1 MKSPESLYVDRSNY
15 FDAAGKANVKL
26 ANEVTTD
33 AMLLNFICN
42 IYSVLLTRGIR
53 GTFIH
58 VVDPGLREYL
68 GRYFDVIG

>member
-1 MKSPESLYVDRSNY
+1 MRDNY
-15 FDAAGKANVKL
+15 FDRAGKANTTM
-26 ANEVTTD
+26 AGEVTTE
-33 AMLLNFICN
+33 AMLRKFIWN

-58 VVDPGLREYL
+58 VVDPGLRKYL